1 MADLDLALL
10 RRVVGQA
17 GGGDVVALLIL
28 EDLVLLFRPRL
39 PLLHFDL

>member
-28 EDLVLLFRPRL
+28 ENLVLLFGPGL
-39 PLLHFDL
+39 PLLRFDL